1 MQCKLLFSTETIHY
15 FPFILSN
22 ITVNESEVGSNL
34 AVLKMIYQNHFLSQ
48 KQNRVLTGYNNTER
62 EM

>member
-34 AVLKMIYQNHFLSQ
+34 AVLKMIIKIIFCHKNKIEF
-48 KQNRVLTGYNNTER
+48 
-62 EM
+62 